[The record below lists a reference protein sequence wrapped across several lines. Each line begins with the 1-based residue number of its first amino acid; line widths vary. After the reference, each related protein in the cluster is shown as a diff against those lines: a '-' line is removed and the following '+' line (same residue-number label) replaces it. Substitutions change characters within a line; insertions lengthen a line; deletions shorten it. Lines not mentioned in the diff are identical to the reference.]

1 MQLTIYIASCVY
13 CYCDRKLGTKFSLAG
28 YHAIAHKHDV
38 PDEDVMATT
47 ASGAPEDKAFDMPE
61 LLHNLDLLVDMSE
74 DAIIQN
80 DKRLRYE
87 TDNIVNIKVRD

>member
-1 MQLTIYIASCVY
+1 M
-13 CYCDRKLGTKFSLAG
+13 AG

-47 ASGAPEDKAFDMPE
+47 ASGAPEEKAFDMPE

-87 TDNIVNIKVRD
+87 TDNIVNIKVRDR

>member
-1 MQLTIYIASCVY
+1 
-13 CYCDRKLGTKFSLAG
+13 
-28 YHAIAHKHDV
+28 
-38 PDEDVMATT
+38 MATT
-47 ASGAPEDKAFDMPE
+47 ASGAPEEKAFDMPE

-87 TDNIVNIKVRD
+87 TDNIVNIKVRDR